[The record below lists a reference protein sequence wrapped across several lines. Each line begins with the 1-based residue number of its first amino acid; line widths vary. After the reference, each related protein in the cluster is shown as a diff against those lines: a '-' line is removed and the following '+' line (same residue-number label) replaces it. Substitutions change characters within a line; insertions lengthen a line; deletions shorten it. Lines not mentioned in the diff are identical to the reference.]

1 MTILAV
7 LEESLDRKTNL
18 KKYKVRSSTLTNL
31 KSAVNNF
38 KLWMKVTQ
46 RPDFGVLQSHPYKLK
61 NMHIESFYIWNLER
75 VKERSA
81 NNVICHLH
89 NLFEMYHKTHY
100 GNLEGLIRN
109 PFKDNS
115 PRGGI

>member
-7 LEESLDRKTNL
+7 FKESLDRKTNL

-46 RPDFGVLQSHPYKLK
+46 RPDFGVVQSHP
-61 NMHIESFYIWNLER
+61 
-75 VKERSA
+75 
-81 NNVICHLH
+81 
-89 NLFEMYHKTHY
+89 
-100 GNLEGLIRN
+100 
-109 PFKDNS
+109 
-115 PRGGI
+115 